1 MTNQTQKK
9 YELLQSRAETHGDF
23 HAGAMIFTDITKH
36 LENKPHLD
44 SSHKYAISMIATKL
58 ARIINGNPHEADHWV
73 DICGYATLGGRLNI
87 PQEPLTPQPLNAIVE
102 LPVVSIGEQQ

>member
-1 MTNQTQKK
+1 MNTN
-9 YELLQSRAETHGDF
+9 ELLQSRAETHGDF
-23 HAGAMIFTDITKH
+23 HTGAVIFTDITKH

-87 PQEPLTPQPLNAIVE
+87 PQEPLTPQPLSDIVG
-102 LPVVSIGEQQ
+102 LSIHNHKHE